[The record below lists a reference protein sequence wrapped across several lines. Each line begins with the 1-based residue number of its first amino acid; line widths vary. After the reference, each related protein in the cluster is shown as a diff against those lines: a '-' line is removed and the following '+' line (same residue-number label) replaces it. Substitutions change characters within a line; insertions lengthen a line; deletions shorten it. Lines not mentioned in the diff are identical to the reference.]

1 MLGDHLGSTSTIV
14 DQAGVVQSQQYY
26 FPYGDNRGGSQS
38 SLTAK
43 RFTGQYHEAGIGLYY
58 YNARWYDSRLGRFA
72 QADTIVPN
80 PASPQSLNRYMYVVG
95 NPLKYRD
102 PSGHYIFEDNP
113 NDPYVWERD
122 KPADV
127 LVRTAE
133 PVVNWEETQ
142 EADILLP
149 AKIIFGGAAV
159 AVAGEAMLIDFAVP
173 AAQAGW
179 VKFAEALGIACA
191 DGDCGN
197 EVENLTQEL
206 PDEIAS
212 TFKNSQ
218 YQARVLTKPL
228 TVYRAEGST
237 FGRWFGAV
245 KPDSAANAERLY
257 NIVKY
262 ENDALQVSTY
272 EILPGA
278 TIYEGPVAGGTGWQ
292 IFIENPLSGFI
303 QLIETEFLPQW
314 GF

>member
-1 MLGDHLGSTSTIV
+1 
-14 DQAGVVQSQQYY
+14 
-26 FPYGDNRGGSQS
+26 
-38 SLTAK
+38 
-43 RFTGQYHEAGIGLYY
+43 
-58 YNARWYDSRLGRFA
+58 
-72 QADTIVPN
+72 
-80 PASPQSLNRYMYVVG
+80 MYVAG

-245 KPDSAANAERLY
+245 KPDSAANAERLH

>member
-1 MLGDHLGSTSTIV
+1 MVPDPGD
-14 DQAGVVQSQQYY
+14 
-26 FPYGDNRGGSQS
+26 
-38 SLTAK
+38 
-43 RFTGQYHEAGIGLYY
+43 
-58 YNARWYDSRLGRFA
+58 
-72 QADTIVPN
+72 
-80 PASPQSLNRYMYVVG
+80 PQSLNRYSYAG
-95 NPLKYRD
+95 NNPLRNTD
-102 PSGHYIFEDNP
+102 PSGHWYIAPRPDPEEIPNP
-113 NDPYVWERD
+113 GPEVLLTSAQSPTGDPMQVYWSEIETWD
-122 KPADV
+122 PIT
-127 LVRTAE
+127 TA
-133 PVVNWEETQ
+133 
-142 EADILLP
+142 
-149 AKIIFGGAAV
+149 
-159 AVAGEAMLIDFAVP
+159 DFASVMLSPLAAP
-173 AAQAGW
+173 AMGIIGEIILADAVIPGMQALWSQMLSWSG
-179 VKFAEALGIACA
+179 LACA

-218 YQARVLTKPL
+218 YQAKVLTKPL

-237 FGRWFGAV
+237 FGRWFGTV

-303 QLIETEFLPQW
+303 KLIETEFLPQW